1 MPAINHAGILATLP
15 HRYPFL
21 LIDRVLKINPRKSI
35 VALKN
40 VSFNEPFFN
49 GHFPGEPVMPGV
61 LQIEAMAQAGGIM
74 GLYNQKADKDQ
85 SIAFMGIDKA
95 RFRGVVRPGD
105 VLRIEIEMLQDR
117 RSTIRFAGKCFVGD
131 KVVCEAELM
140 AMLSKK
146 PKESE
151 AS

>member
-1 MPAINHAGILATLP
+1 
-15 HRYPFL
+15 
-21 LIDRVLKINPRKSI
+21 
-35 VALKN
+35 
-40 VSFNEPFFN
+40 
-49 GHFPGEPVMPGV
+49 
-61 LQIEAMAQAGGIM
+61 
-74 GLYNQKADKDQ
+74 
-85 SIAFMGIDKA
+85 
-95 RFRGVVRPGD
+95 
-105 VLRIEIEMLQDR
+105 MLQDR